1 MSSDAKSILGTI
13 GERKRD
19 RGRLYTYRYTVTT
32 DQNDSCIKMGSD
44 GSKNHNR
51 TGQCHQCPQST
62 LNLFEEKGEPKRN
75 RAEALLLTSVTLV
88 HRTCAETAPV
98 MEQQKSA
105 VSTPLP
111 WILKKSAIKINFKR
125 ERERERKGYTHSESV
140 YVCVFVRACIRVCA
154 CVCVCVCVNHKRHVR
169 SECSR
174 AENISI

>member
-13 GERKRD
+13 GERERD

-44 GSKNHNR
+44 ESKNHNR

-125 ERERERKGYTHSESV
+125 EREREREEKRIHSFRICVCVCVCLCVRAFV
-140 YVCVFVRACIRVCA
+140 YVRA
-154 CVCVCVCVNHKRHVR
+154 CVCVCVCE
-169 SECSR
+169 SQATR
-174 AENISI
+174 AQ